1 MLYPPVNPGPY
12 LCPESIKRQ
21 SMTVFFTWQRAVPSG
36 VSGPWLPCKSL
47 NHNPKELIMAKKKA
61 KKAAKKKK

>member
-1 MLYPPVNPGPY
+1 LAPD
-12 LCPESIKRQ
+12 
-21 SMTVFFTWQRAVPSG
+21 F
-36 VSGPWLPCKSL
+36 CKSL